1 MKRLFDEETGYLIID
16 ALAMKR
22 DSYAKVLADNVVTE
36 KEIKEQSDLVLDY
49 LKKMD
54 QKLNEEEQEM
64 VIDLICE
71 MAVLYEISRLADL

>member
-16 ALAMKR
+16 ELAMKR
-22 DSYAKVLADNVVTE
+22 YSYAKVLADNVVTE

-71 MAVLYEISRLADL
+71 MAVLYEISSLADL

>member
-16 ALAMKR
+16 ELAMKR

-71 MAVLYEISRLADL
+71 MAVLYEISRLAEL

>member
-16 ALAMKR
+16 ELAMKR
-22 DSYAKVLADNVVTE
+22 DSYARVLADNVVTE

>member
-1 MKRLFDEETGYLIID
+1 MKRLFDEETCYLIID
-16 ALAMKR
+16 ELAMKR
-22 DSYAKVLADNVVTE
+22 DSYAKVLAHNVVTE
-36 KEIKEQSDLVLDY
+36 KEIEEQSDLVLDY

>member
-16 ALAMKR
+16 ELAMKR

-54 QKLNEEEQEM
+54 QKLNEEEQEI

>member
-16 ALAMKR
+16 ELAMKR

-54 QKLNEEEQEM
+54 QKLNEEEQEKLKKSAAM
-64 VIDLICE
+64 LKDVIKELE
-71 MAVLYEISRLADL
+71 L

>member
-16 ALAMKR
+16 GLAMKR

>member
-16 ALAMKR
+16 ELAMKR

-54 QKLNEEEQEM
+54 QKLNEEEQEKLKKSAAM
-64 VIDLICE
+64 L
-71 MAVLYEISRLADL
+71 

>member
-16 ALAMKR
+16 ELAMKR

-71 MAVLYEISRLADL
+71 MAVLYEISRLAD

>member
-1 MKRLFDEETGYLIID
+1 MKRLFDEETGYLTID
-16 ALAMKR
+16 ELAMKR

>member
-16 ALAMKR
+16 ELAMKR

-54 QKLNEEEQEM
+54 QKLNEEEQEV

>member
-16 ALAMKR
+16 ELAMKR
-22 DSYAKVLADNVVTE
+22 DSYAKVLEDNVVTE

>member
-16 ALAMKR
+16 ELAMKR
-22 DSYAKVLADNVVTE
+22 DSYAKVLADNVVTK

>member
-16 ALAMKR
+16 ELAMKR

-36 KEIKEQSDLVLDY
+36 KEIEEQSDLVLDY

>member
-16 ALAMKR
+16 ELAMKR

-36 KEIKEQSDLVLDY
+36 KEIKEQS
-49 LKKMD
+49 
-54 QKLNEEEQEM
+54 M

>member
-16 ALAMKR
+16 ELAMKR

-36 KEIKEQSDLVLDY
+36 KEIKKQSDLVLDY

>member
-16 ALAMKR
+16 ELAMKR

-71 MAVLYEISRLADL
+71 MAVLYEISRRADL

>member
-16 ALAMKR
+16 ELAMKR

-36 KEIKEQSDLVLDY
+36 KEINEQSDLVLDY

>member
-16 ALAMKR
+16 ELAMKR

-64 VIDLICE
+64 VIDLLCE

>member
-16 ALAMKR
+16 ELAMKR

-36 KEIKEQSDLVLDY
+36 KEIKEQADLVLNY
-49 LKKMD
+49 LKKLD
-54 QKLNEEEQEM
+54 EKLDEEEQDL

-71 MAVLYEISRLADL
+71 MAVLYEISHLAEI

>member
-1 MKRLFDEETGYLIID
+1 MKRLFGEETGYLIID
-16 ALAMKR
+16 ELAMKR

>member
-16 ALAMKR
+16 ELAMKR
-22 DSYAKVLADNVVTE
+22 DSYAKVLADNVGTE

>member
-16 ALAMKR
+16 ELAMKR

-54 QKLNEEEQEM
+54 QKLNEEEQEW
-64 VIDLICE
+64 
-71 MAVLYEISRLADL
+71 

>member
-1 MKRLFDEETGYLIID
+1 MTIDE
-16 ALAMKR
+16 LAMKR

>member
-16 ALAMKR
+16 ELAMKR